1 LASTALLSSLASF
14 EAAFAQEVTQ
24 LPTLQVHDELAT
36 SVQRANQLRHNSPNA
51 KIVIEAEQLNQF
63 NDQSIGDA
71 IRRLPG
77 VTFSS
82 PNRSRSIKLRGLG
95 KEYTTVLLDG
105 RPIIDG
111 DSSRAMEVDRIPTI
125 FVERLEITRSPLA
138 SDENPGAGGTIN
150 IITKRNFG
158 PTGGAI
164 SVGGGHVE
172 ISAPQAMCR
181 AGPEDRPGQCA
192 TSSEPAISAACLKKA
207 TTRSTMRASTARR
220 TVRPTRTRSARS
232 TNIPRSDASS
242 SRRAKPTP
250 SRCLRP
256 ICAPTNCARRPKSRT
271 NAAMTYI
278 DRRTIEERPD
288 S

>member
-125 FVERLEITRSPLA
+125 FVERLESPAARSP
-138 SDENPGAGGTIN
+138 
-150 IITKRNFG
+150 
-158 PTGGAI
+158 PTRIRVPAAPSTSSPSAI
-164 SVGGGHVE
+164 SV
-172 ISAPQAMCR
+172 Q
-181 AGPEDRPGQCA
+181 
-192 TSSEPAISAACLKKA
+192 PAARSQSAAAMSKFWH
-207 TTRSTMRASTARR
+207 RR
-220 TVRPTRTRSARS
+220 
-232 TNIPRSDASS
+232 
-242 SRRAKPTP
+242 
-250 SRCLRP
+250 RCVGL
-256 ICAPTNCARRPKSRT
+256 
-271 NAAMTYI
+271 
-278 DRRTIEERPD
+278 DRRTGRAGALLHRSRLSAPPA
-288 S
+288 